1 MNMIRKLAVFLT
13 SATVLCMLMPIATSA
28 KTPSAFAEKER
39 AIDAAQVLREII
51 EAPDN
56 SIPKDLLEKA
66 HAIAV
71 IPHVVKGAFLFGG
84 KYGKG
89 LVAQKRSD
97 GTWSA
102 PSYVDLSGGSFGLQ
116 IGASA
121 TDVILVFTNSEGLK
135 PLLKGKLKLGA
146 DASVAAGP
154 VGRTAEAGTDI
165 TLNSA
170 IYSYSRSKGA
180 FAGIALDGA
189 VLSIDDD
196 ANRQAYGERVS
207 GQDILL
213 KGMVHPNANVEPF
226 LDALRKDIP
235 A

>member
-1 MNMIRKLAVFLT
+1 MIRKLAVFLT
-13 SATVLCMLMPIATSA
+13 SAAVFCMMMPIAMAGNAPIASD
-28 KTPSAFAEKER
+28 ER
-39 AIDAAQVLREII
+39 DRAVDAAHVLKQII
-51 EAPDN
+51 EAPD
-56 SIPKDLLEKA
+56 STIPKELLENA

-71 IPHVVKGAFLFGG
+71 IPHVVKGAFMFGG
-84 KYGKG
+84 EYGKG
-89 LVAQKRSD
+89 LVAQRRSD

-102 PSYVDLSGGSFGLQ
+102 PAYVDLTGGSFGFQ

-121 TDVILVFTNSEGLK
+121 TDVILVFTNSQGVE
-135 PLLKGKLKLGA
+135 PLLKGKVKLGA

-165 TLNSA
+165 TLNAA
-170 IYSYSRSKGA
+170 IYSYSRSKGI

-189 VLSIDDD
+189 VLSIDND
-196 ANRQAYGERVS
+196 ANRLAYGERVS

-213 KGMVHPNANVEPF
+213 RGMVHPNANVEPF
-226 LDALRKDIP
+226 LEALRRDVP